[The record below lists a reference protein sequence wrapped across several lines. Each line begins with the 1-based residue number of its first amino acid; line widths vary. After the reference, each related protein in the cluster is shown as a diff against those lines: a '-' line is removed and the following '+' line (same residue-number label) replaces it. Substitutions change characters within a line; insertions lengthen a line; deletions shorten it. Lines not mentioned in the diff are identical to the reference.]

1 MKKLFKVL
9 VFGALIA
16 VGAQLVQAKKA
27 EWENLTEAEVR
38 TKLDGKLGTRVPEDK
53 LSMIQDK
60 VVDKL
65 LVGQHHRVARDAKL
79 LGQLATRWQG
89 AAARDVPVEYR
100 RDQHLA

>member
-9 VFGALIA
+9 VFGAVIA
-16 VGAQLVQAKKA
+16 AVAQLVQAKKA

-65 LVGQHHRVARDAKL
+65 RTTGRLREDVAAPADEESAE
-79 LGQLATRWQG
+79 AS
-89 AAARDVPVEYR
+89 
-100 RDQHLA
+100 